1 MDVEDLNEDAF
12 RSKPFS
18 TPPKKTLNLIF
29 SVLQYQIDRID
40 HQIADDRSQTGTFLI
55 GPLERGQATTLGNS
69 LRRVLMGGLE
79 GSAVTAVRIAGIN
92 HEYATIPGVRE
103 DVFRYSSQ
111 L

>member
-1 MDVEDLNEDAF
+1 M
-12 RSKPFS
+12 
-18 TPPKKTLNLIF
+18 
-29 SVLQYQIDRID
+29 LQYQIDRID

-92 HEYATIPGVRE
+92 HEYATIPGVKE
-103 DVFRYSSQ
+103 DVLDILLNCCLLYTSPSPRDISGSRMPSSA
-111 L
+111 

>member
-12 RSKPFS
+12 NSSFS
-18 TPPKKTLNLIF
+18 NPPKKLFTLFF

-69 LRRVLMGGLE
+69 LRRVLM
-79 GSAVTAVRIAGIN
+79 
-92 HEYATIPGVRE
+92 
-103 DVFRYSSQ
+103 
-111 L
+111 

>member
-12 RSKPFS
+12 NSSFS
-18 TPPKKTLNLIF
+18 NPPKKTFNLIF

-40 HQIADDRSQTGTFLI
+40 HQIADDHSQTGIFLI

-92 HEYATIPGVRE
+92 HEYATLSLIHI
-103 DVFRYSSQ
+103 
-111 L
+111 